1 MNNENT
7 NQDTN
12 DTEYTQA
19 NKVLTEY
26 LALVTDNKHVISTV
40 QGGFTAFMIGRAM
53 AIPPQFSIVAGLV
66 FGAYQSYKTFKA
78 EEETISEEQVL

>member
-26 LALVTDNKHVISTV
+26 LNHVTDNKHVISSV
-40 QGGFTAFMIGRAM
+40 QGGLTAFMIGRAM
-53 AIPPQFSIVAGLV
+53 AIPPQFSITAGLV
-66 FGAYQSYKTFKA
+66 FGAYQSYKASKKKEGT
-78 EEETISEEQVL
+78 SEEKVI

>member
-7 NQDTN
+7 TRNTT

-19 NKVLTEY
+19 NNVLNEY
-26 LALVTDNKHVISTV
+26 LNLVTDNKHVISTV

-53 AIPPQFSIVAGLV
+53 AIPPKFSIVAGLV
-66 FGAYQSYKTFKA
+66 FGAYQSYKTLKTK
-78 EEETISEEQVL
+78 EETISEEQVI